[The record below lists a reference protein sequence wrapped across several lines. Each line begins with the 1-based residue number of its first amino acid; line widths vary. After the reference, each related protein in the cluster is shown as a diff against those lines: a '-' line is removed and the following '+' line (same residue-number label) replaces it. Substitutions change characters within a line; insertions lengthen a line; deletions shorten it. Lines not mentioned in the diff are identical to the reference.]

1 MNKSGLSNKAKWLY
15 GLCLMGGNFVYML
28 TSSFTVMYYQT
39 YLGLNAAFVGA
50 VLMAARIFDA
60 VNDPLTG
67 IIVAKVNTRWG
78 KFRPW
83 ILSGSIINALILF
96 GLFAV
101 PEGIRSNTGMLMIWC
116 AASYILWSTTYD
128 AYDIPIWSIVPAV
141 TDQGKE
147 RESMATIGRTFASV
161 GCGIISVAAPII
173 IPMLGGGDAN
183 NYGHWITGFKWFTL
197 IICIYYIASTI
208 VFFLNVHE
216 KHEVKDEKS
225 PTIKEMFKALFANS
239 QAIVIVIAITA
250 VNIGTGITGNL
261 MPYYFHFDLGGADWN
276 ANFSLITMVIFAA
289 QVLGMMVVYPLIRR
303 FFNRK
308 GIFSF
313 ALILAIVGYGL
324 LFVLST
330 FKSIPVIVLAL
341 PSLCM
346 GVATGILN
354 ILTTVYL
361 ADAVDY
367 GEYTN
372 GRRDE
377 SVVFSMQTFVVKL
390 ASGIA
395 AGLTGVVVSLIGLNT
410 SENAWVDGLNSS
422 STLFILRLIMAL
434 IPVLAL
440 GFALSYYSKNFTL
453 DEKKMEEIGEALKK
467 EELE

>member
-1 MNKSGLSNKAKWLY
+1 MNQKGLTNKAKWLY

-28 TSSFTVMYYQT
+28 TSSFTVMYYET

-60 VNDPLTG
+60 LNDPLTG

-83 ILSGSIINALILF
+83 ILSGAIVNALILF

-101 PEGIRSNTGMLMIWC
+101 PEGIRSTQGLLMAWC
-116 AASYILWSTTYD
+116 AVAYILWSTTYD

-147 RESMATIGRTFASV
+147 RESMATIGRTFASI
-161 GCGIISVAAPII
+161 GCGIISVAAPIV

-183 NYGHWITGFKWFTL
+183 NYDHWIVGFKWFAI
-197 IICIYYIASTI
+197 IICAYYIISSL
-208 VFFLNVHE
+208 VFFLSVKE
-216 KHEVKDEKS
+216 KHEVKEEKS
-225 PTIKEMFKALFANS
+225 PTIKEMFKALFSNS
-239 QAIVIVIAITA
+239 QAIVIVVAITA
-250 VNIGTGITGNL
+250 VNIGTGITSNL

-276 ANFSLITMVIFAA
+276 SNYSLITMFIFGFQVI
-289 QVLGMMVVYPLIRR
+289 GMMIIYPLIRR

-313 ALILAIVGYGL
+313 GLMLAILGYGL
-324 LFVLST
+324 LFVMSG
-330 FKSIPVIVLAL
+330 FKSINVYFLAI
-341 PSLCM
+341 PSLLM

-367 GEYTN
+367 GEVTN

-395 AGLTGVVVSLIGLNT
+395 AGLTGVVVAIIGLNT

-422 STLFILRLIMAL
+422 STLFILRLVMAL
-434 IPVLAL
+434 IPIIAL
-440 GFALSYYSKNFTL
+440 GFALYYYARKFML
-453 DEKKMEEIGEALKK
+453 DEEKMEEIGSILNK
-467 EELE
+467 EE

>member
-1 MNKSGLSNKAKWLY
+1 MEKKGLSNRAKWLY

-367 GEYTN
+367 GEVTN

-395 AGLTGVVVSLIGLNT
+395 AGLTGVVVALIGLNT
-410 SENAWVDGLNSS
+410 TENAWVDGLNSS

-434 IPVLAL
+434 VPILAL
-440 GFALSYYSKNFTL
+440 GFALSYYTKNFTL

>member
-1 MNKSGLSNKAKWLY
+1 MNQKGLSNKAKWLY

-28 TSSFTVMYYQT
+28 TASFTVMYYET

-83 ILSGSIINALILF
+83 ILSGSIVNALILF
-96 GLFAV
+96 ALFAV
-101 PEGIRSNTGMLMIWC
+101 PESIRSTEGMLMIWC
-116 AASYILWSTTYD
+116 AVTYLLWSTSYD
-128 AYDIPIWSIVPAV
+128 AFDIPIWSIVPAV

-161 GCGIISVAAPII
+161 GCGIIQVLAPIVV
-173 IPMLGGGDAN
+173 PMLGGGDAN
-183 NYGHWITGFKWFTL
+183 NYDHWITGFKWFAL
-197 IICIYYIASTI
+197 IVCIYYVVSSLI
-208 VFFLNVHE
+208 FFLNVHE
-216 KHEVKDEKS
+216 KNEVNNEEKS
-225 PTIKEMFKALFANS
+225 PTIREMFKALFSNS

-261 MPYYFHFDLGGADWN
+261 MPYFFHFDLGGADWN
-276 ANFSLITMVIFAA
+276 SNYSLITMAIFAF

-313 ALILAIVGYGL
+313 ALISAIAGYGL
-324 LFVLST
+324 LFVMAMLKQAP
-330 FKSIPVIVLAL
+330 FFLLFVPCLF
-341 PSLCM
+341 M
-346 GVATGILN
+346 GVSTGILN

-361 ADAVDY
+361 ADAVDF
-367 GEYTN
+367 GEVTN

-390 ASGIA
+390 ASGIS
-395 AGLTGVVVSLIGLNT
+395 AGLTGVVVAVIGLNT
-410 SENAWVDGLNSS
+410 SENAWVDGLNSP
-422 STLFILRLIMAL
+422 STLLILRLFMAL
-434 IPVLAL
+434 IPVAALAFSL
-440 GFALSYYSKNFTL
+440 AYFARKFIL

-467 EELE
+467 

>member
-1 MNKSGLSNKAKWLY
+1 MNQKGLTNKAKWLY

-67 IIVAKVNTRWG
+67 IVVAKVNTRWG

-83 ILSGSIINALILF
+83 ILSGSIVNALILF

-101 PEGIRSNTGMLMIWC
+101 PKGIGSKEGLLMAWC
-116 AASYILWSTTYD
+116 AVAYILWSTTYD
-128 AYDIPIWSIVPAV
+128 AFDIPIWSIVPAV

-147 RESMATIGRTFASV
+147 RESMATIGRTFASI
-161 GCGIISVAAPII
+161 GCGIISVLGPVV
-173 IPMLGGGDAN
+173 IPLLGGGDAN
-183 NYGHWITGFKWFTL
+183 NYDHWIVGFKWFTL
-197 IICIYYIASTI
+197 IICAYYVISSL
-208 VFFLNVHE
+208 VFFLNVKE
-216 KHEVKDEKS
+216 KHEVKEEKS
-225 PTIKEMFKALFANS
+225 PTIKEMFKALFSNS

-261 MPYYFHFDLGGADWN
+261 MPYYFHFDLGGSDWN
-276 ANFSLITMVIFAA
+276 ANYSLITMFIFAF
-289 QVLGMMVVYPLIRR
+289 QVIGMMIVYPLIRR

-308 GIFSF
+308 GIFAFS
-313 ALILAIVGYGL
+313 LVLAILGYGS
-324 LFVLST
+324 LFVMSM
-330 FKSIPVIVLAL
+330 FKTIPVVLLAL
-341 PSLCM
+341 PSLLM

-367 GEYTN
+367 GEFTN

-395 AGLTGVVVSLIGLNT
+395 AGLTGLVVSMIGLNT
-410 SENAWVDGLNSS
+410 SENAWIDGLNSP

-434 IPVLAL
+434 IPIAAL
-440 GFALSYYSKNFTL
+440 GFALSYFAKKFLL
-453 DEKKMEEIGEALKK
+453 DEKKMEEIGKAINKEA
-467 EELE
+467 